1 MGRKSDDLCM
11 CGHLFGHHAFE
22 GHGDQGF
29 TGRCAIGMPDWVMM
43 PGTFQQEPIL
53 IDGKPI
59 PNPRRCG
66 CTRFRPG
73 TMQIIP
79 TEEVS

>member
-1 MGRKSDDLCM
+1 MFHESDDLCM

-22 GHGDQGF
+22 GHGDRGF
-29 TGRCAIGMPDWVMM
+29 TGRCAIGHPDWIMK

-59 PNPRRCG
+59 PNPRRCM
-66 CTRFRPG
+66 CERFRPG
-73 TMQIIP
+73 TMQIIA